1 MRGVVLAAVGIF
13 LLISSAA
20 PEKIG
25 REKILATGKEWQEG
39 YDAFKAEPELLEVL
53 GTRAD
58 DQTRIDVY
66 LGLWCSDSRRNVPP
80 FIRIMDEL
88 KAAARVNYYT
98 VERKPAGDVKYFVED
113 LQVERV
119 PTFIVYRGDREI
131 GRIVE
136 NPKVTML
143 DDLIQILLEAQ

>member
-1 MRGVVLAAVGIF
+1 
-13 LLISSAA
+13 
-20 PEKIG
+20 
-25 REKILATGKEWQEG
+25 
-39 YDAFKAEPELLEVL
+39 
-53 GTRAD
+53 
-58 DQTRIDVY
+58 
-66 LGLWCSDSRRNVPP
+66 
-80 FIRIMDEL
+80 MDEL